1 MTVFRDSH
9 YSCDF
14 AWDMGTSM
22 QQLSGKVPA
31 RPPAGSRVD
40 DACSISILSSSFAPS
55 LPPSSASPPSGA
67 LAARL
72 SLPSFLFHSF
82 RCRLKSFRFWSRSK
96 NFRPLCE
103 RDGERRSERVSERG
117 RMLAGRAQR
126 KKRRSDIVEG
136 ADST

>member
-31 RPPAGSRVD
+31 RRPRVLELMMRVPFPSSLPAS
-40 DACSISILSSSFAPS
+40 LLLS
-55 LPPSSASPPSGA
+55 LPPPP
-67 LAARL
+67 LLPPAARL

-103 RDGERRSERVSERG
+103 RDGERRSERVSEQG